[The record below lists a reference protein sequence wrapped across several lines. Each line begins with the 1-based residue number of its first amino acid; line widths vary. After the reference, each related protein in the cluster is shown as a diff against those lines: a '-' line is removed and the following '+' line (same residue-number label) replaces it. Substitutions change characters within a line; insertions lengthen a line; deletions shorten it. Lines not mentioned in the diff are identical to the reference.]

1 MKLSNALHIDIAR
14 IDKEMLRI
22 VKYDRDVPRHSIIQ
36 KSVENLVASGGK
48 RLRPMMVIVGSRFG
62 DKASKTQVL
71 QLAAAA
77 ELIHVASLIHD
88 DIIDESDTRR
98 GQQALHKATDVNKA
112 VHVANY
118 LMARVV
124 ELLTQFGEDGQQF
137 IRELSGFTTSK
148 LCLGEYQ
155 QLNNQYNYDIPM
167 ETYLD
172 KSNNKTAVLM
182 AACLQVGAQIA
193 KAKQPV
199 IEQLYAFGE
208 YVGMAFQIRDD
219 VLDFTQSSEQL
230 GKPAGMDLINGQ
242 VTLPVLYAL
251 QDPDLAPRIRAI
263 HADTPAEEA
272 ADVVEAIRKSGVMAQ
287 VLNQSEAYMDKAR
300 DIVRQL
306 EAYEA
311 HEDLEQIWR
320 YFAARDH

>member
-1 MKLSNALHIDIAR
+1 MKLSEALNIDITR

-22 VKYDRDVPRHSIIQ
+22 VKHDRDVPRQSIIQ
-36 KSVENLVASGGK
+36 KSVADLVASGGK
-48 RLRPMMVIVGSRFG
+48 RIRPMLVIVGSRFG
-62 DKASKTQVL
+62 QEASKAQVL

-88 DIIDESDTRR
+88 DIIDESDMRR

-124 ELLTQFGEDGQQF
+124 ELLTKYGEDGQQF
-137 IRELSGFTTSK
+137 IQELSGITTSK

-172 KSNNKTAVLM
+172 KSNNKTAILM
-182 AACLQVGAQIA
+182 AACLQIGAQAA
-193 KAKQPV
+193 KADPKV
-199 IEQLYAFGE
+199 VELLYAFGE
-208 YVGMAFQIRDD
+208 NLGMAFQIKDD
-219 VLDFTQSSEQL
+219 VLDFTQSSAQL
-230 GKPAGMDLINGQ
+230 GKPAGTDLMNGQ

-251 QDPDLAPRIRAI
+251 QDPELAPRIRSI
-263 HADTPAEEA
+263 HADTAPEETQ
-272 ADVVEAIRKSGVMAQ
+272 DVIKAIRESGVMEK
-287 VLNQSEAYMDKAR
+287 VIERSDVYMDKAR
-300 DIVRQL
+300 DIITQL
-306 EAYEA
+306 NTYEA
-311 HEDLEQIWR
+311 HEDLAHIWR
-320 YFAARDH
+320 YFSARDH